1 MSILSFSDI
10 IVTKTNNYLIIGGKI
25 ETKTQSQT
33 IFDLTNTDTNPV
45 VIITNQL
52 NYDKIKRLYSNSSYP
67 KANRDI
73 NIYGFDGIKYCKIT
87 SDSGKDIEGVP
98 MPSVETPKFLSE
110 IIFPTE
116 KFKNASVY
124 ITFDHYNIY
133 QTINDVKLQ
142 NKLINKDLEDFY
154 SKLNSFYDNNLIDTV
169 NIELIVKDINIKNYL
184 DILTSKKEIKT
195 KISVLENLIYL
206 DQSNYILESILGKI
220 IYGNKQVFQGF
231 LSTSSNFKPI
241 YVDTFKTNI
250 DNQNIQLI
258 SSSIIMT
265 MRTDTIQV
273 QGNDNAYFTII
284 YEYVQLDELDKLDK
298 SDLSICN
305 KISIIEKNLN
315 ITLFE
320 SDNLANN
327 IIQNNDLTVENIQL
341 IHLIQFKN
349 KLDTLDSLNS
359 NKCEEFYN
367 NNMSDI
373 IKCTFMQISSNILLN
388 DYKLNPNIFFVKS
401 LNDSSKKILNMIKEK
416 FIDISNNNNN
426 NNIIIPS
433 KPILHRQSNEPFN
446 NFNIKRNDNFIGRNY
461 TCTNNR

>member
-1 MSILSFSDI
+1 MSTLSFSNI
-10 IVTKTNNYLIIGGKI
+10 IVTTVNNHLIIGGKI

-52 NYDKIKRLYSNSSYP
+52 NYDKLKKLYSNSSYP
-67 KANRDI
+67 KTNRDI

-87 SDSGKDIEGVP
+87 SESGKDIEGVP
-98 MPSVETPKFLSE
+98 MPSIETPKFLSE

-116 KFKNASVY
+116 KLIDASVY
-124 ITFDHYNIY
+124 ITIDHYNIY

-154 SKLNSFYDNNLIDTV
+154 SNLNSFYNNNLINPI

-184 DILTSKKEIKT
+184 DSLISKKEIKT
-195 KISVLENLIYL
+195 SISVLENIIYS
-206 DQSNYILESILGKI
+206 DQTNYILESILGKI

-241 YVDTFKTNI
+241 YVDTFKINM

-258 SSSIIMT
+258 PSSIIMT

-273 QGNDNAYFTII
+273 QGNDDAYFTII
-284 YEYVQLDELDKLDK
+284 YEYDKPVTLIE
-298 SDLSICN
+298 SSEYN

-315 ITLFE
+315 IVLFE
-320 SDNLANN
+320 SDNLLDI
-327 IIQNNDLTVENIQL
+327 IIQNNDLIVENMQL
-341 IHLIQFKN
+341 IHLIHFKN
-349 KLDTLDSLNS
+349 KLDTLDILNS

-367 NNMSDI
+367 NNISDI
-373 IKCTFMQISSNILLN
+373 IKCTFMQIPSNILLN
-388 DYKLNPNIFFVKS
+388 DYKLNPNIFFIKS
-401 LNDSSKKILNMIKEK
+401 FNDSSKKILNMIKEK
-416 FIDISNNNNN
+416 FIDISTH
-426 NNIIIPS
+426 NICNDSNSIIVPL

-446 NFNIKRNDNFIGRNY
+446 NFNIKRNDNFMGRNY
-461 TCTNNR
+461 TCVTNR